1 MKCTATKLLPKLLT
15 ATALLV
21 FACTGLHAQVFRI
34 VGPDGR
40 ITYSDKAPV
49 ENAKGSGSG
58 TVAAATDTSAALPFA
73 LRQIVSRYP
82 VTLYSGPACGPCA
95 TGRALLTSRG
105 IPFSERTISTN
116 EDNAA
121 LQRLSGDNSL
131 PFLTIGS
138 QQIKGFSDVEWSQFL
153 DAAGYPK
160 TSQLPASYRN
170 VPAAPLVAAQKPAAP
185 ADADA
190 TGTAAARP
198 QAPIRPA
205 APARNPNDNPAGITF

>member
-1 MKCTATKLLPKLLT
+1 MKRTATQLLT
-15 ATALLV
+15 TTALLV
-21 FACTGLHAQVFRI
+21 LACTGLHAQVFRI

-40 ITYSDKAPV
+40 VTYSDKAPV
-49 ENAKGSGSG
+49 EGAKGASTG
-58 TVAAATDTSAALPFA
+58 TVASAADASVSLPFA
-73 LRQIVSRYP
+73 LRQVVNRYP
-82 VTLYSGPACGPCA
+82 VTLYTGPACGPCG

-105 IPFSERTISTN
+105 IPFSERTVSTN

-121 LQRLSGDNSL
+121 LQRLSGDNAL
-131 PFLTIGS
+131 PFITIGG

-185 ADADA
+185 AEADA

-198 QAPIRPA
+198 QAPVRPA
-205 APARNPNDNPAGITF
+205 APARNSNDNPAGITF

>member
-1 MKCTATKLLPKLLT
+1 MKCTATKLLT

-21 FACTGLHAQVFRI
+21 MACTGLHAQVFRI

-40 ITYSDKAPV
+40 VTYSDKAPV
-49 ENAKGSGSG
+49 EGAKG
-58 TVAAATDTSAALPFA
+58 TSAGTAASEADSSALLPFA
-73 LRQIVSRYP
+73 LRQIVTRYP
-82 VTLYSGPACGPCA
+82 VTLYTGPGCGPCG

-105 IPFSERTISTN
+105 IPFSERTVSTN

-121 LQRLSGDNSL
+121 LQRLSGDNAL
-131 PFLTIGS
+131 PFITIGG

-160 TSQLPASYRN
+160 TSQLPAAYRN

-185 ADADA
+185 AEADA
-190 TGTAAARP
+190 RGTAAARP
-198 QAPIRPA
+198 QAPVRPA
-205 APARNPNDNPAGITF
+205 APARNSNDNPAGITF

>member
-1 MKCTATKLLPKLLT
+1 MLA
-15 ATALLV
+15 A
-21 FACTGLHAQVFRI
+21 TGLHAQVYRI

-49 ENAKGSGSG
+49 EGAKGSSAG
-58 TVAAATDTSAALPFA
+58 TVAAATDTSASLPFA
-73 LRQIVSRYP
+73 LRQVVNRYP
-82 VTLYSGPACGPCA
+82 VTLYTSAGCGPCG

-105 IPFSERTISTN
+105 VPFSERSVSTN

-121 LQRLSGDNSL
+121 LQRLSGDNAL
-131 PFLTIGS
+131 PFLTIGG

-160 TSQLPASYRN
+160 SSQLPASYRQP
-170 VPAAPLVAAQKPAAP
+170 PAAPLVAAQKPAAP
-185 ADADA
+185 AAADA

-198 QAPIRPA
+198 QQPVRPA
-205 APARNPNDNPAGITF
+205 APARNENPAGITF

>member
-1 MKCTATKLLPKLLT
+1 MKCTATQLLT

-21 FACTGLHAQVFRI
+21 MACTGLHAQVFRI

-40 ITYSDKAPV
+40 VTYSDKAPV
-49 ENAKGSGSG
+49 EGAKG
-58 TVAAATDTSAALPFA
+58 TSAGTAASAADSSALLPFA
-73 LRQIVSRYP
+73 LRQIVTRYP
-82 VTLYSGPACGPCA
+82 VTLYTGPGCGPCG

-105 IPFSERTISTN
+105 IPFSERTVSTN

-121 LQRLSGDNSL
+121 LQRLSGDNAL
-131 PFLTIGS
+131 PFITIGG

-153 DAAGYPK
+153 DAADYPK
-160 TSQLPASYRN
+160 TSQLPAAYRN

-185 ADADA
+185 AEADA

-198 QAPIRPA
+198 QAPVRPA
-205 APARNPNDNPAGITF
+205 APTRNSNDNPAGITF